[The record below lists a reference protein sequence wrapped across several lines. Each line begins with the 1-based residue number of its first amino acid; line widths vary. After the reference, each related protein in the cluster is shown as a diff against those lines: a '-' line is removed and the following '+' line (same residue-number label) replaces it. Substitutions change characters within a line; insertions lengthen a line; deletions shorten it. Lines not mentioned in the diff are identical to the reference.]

1 MRPAHRPTHGVARL
15 LATLLATALAAGACG
30 PTGPATPA
38 ATSSAATLTAT
49 PAAATPGASSTSP
62 SPASGPSA
70 TAPPDAAYAD
80 IERQVEQLRGLTATH
95 PVDPRL
101 IDEAGLR
108 AYTEKALASILPGRV
123 AASGALLRALG
134 LLPADADL
142 GALFTEL
149 FTTQVAGFY
158 DPETKELYVVSKKG
172 GLGPIEKVTFAHE
185 FTHALQD
192 QRWPHFGGTEFQG
205 AMSGIVRLADGDSDR
220 SLGELALIEGDPT
233 VVMALWSQ
241 RYLSPLDL
249 LQLVAASTDPQ
260 TARILDAMP
269 AILRET
275 LMYPYLAGLQ
285 FVLARQLSGGWPAV
299 DALYANPPVSTEQ
312 VLHPEAYPNDRP
324 IPVTLPA
331 GLAARMGAG
340 WTTVQQDTLG
350 ELQLRVWLEA
360 GGGPAWKPTADAA
373 AAGWGGDRVELV
385 RGPDGTWAL
394 ILKTAWDRPA
404 DAREFNAGATATI
417 GTLGLTGR
425 VLPGAGGTEVDVVLG
440 SDAATMAR
448 LANVLGLAG

>member
-1 MRPAHRPTHGVARL
+1 MG
-15 LATLLATALAAGACG
+15 GGCG
-30 PTGPATPA
+30 PTGPVTPA
-38 ATSSAATLTAT
+38 ATSPTAT
-49 PAAATPGASSTSP
+49 STGTPAEATPGASGPSSP
-62 SPASGPSA
+62 PTTGPSA
-70 TAPPDAAYAD
+70 TAPPAAAYAA
-80 IERQVEQLRGLTATH
+80 IERQVEQLRGLTATR

-101 IDEAGLR
+101 IDDVGLQ
-108 AYTEKALASILPGRV
+108 AYTQKALASIPAGRV
-123 AASGALLRALG
+123 EASGALLKALG
-134 LLPADADL
+134 LLPADANL
-142 GALFTEL
+142 GALFTQL

-158 DPETKELYVVSKKG
+158 DPETKELYVVSANG

-192 QRWPHFGGTEFQG
+192 QAWPRFGGTEFQG
-205 AMSGIVRLADGDSDR
+205 AMSGIVRLPDGDSDR

-241 RYLSPLDL
+241 RYLSPLEL
-249 LQLVAASTDPQ
+249 LQLVAASSDPQ

-275 LMYPYLAGLQ
+275 LMYPYIAGLQ

-312 VLHPEAYPNDRP
+312 ILHPEAYPKDRP
-324 IPVTLPA
+324 VPVTLPT
-331 GLAARMGAG
+331 GLAARMGPG
-340 WTTVQQDTLG
+340 WTTVQRDTMG

-385 RGPDGTWAL
+385 RGPGGAWAL
-394 ILKTAWDRPA
+394 ILKTAWDSPA
-404 DAREFNAGATATI
+404 DAREFNAGAAVTI

-440 SDAATMAR
+440 SDAAAMAR